1 LPALSNSQAAAEVK
15 LMQLNGTGSS
25 TRDNSDQ
32 RTEKM
37 RRLCN
42 ISILRVTT
50 CFLVAL
56 LFVTIAFDGAHAQE
70 LSRIDRGRGLS
81 MLKNIKSKLK
91 KDYYDETFGG
101 MDIDARFAT
110 AEEKIREAK
119 TLAEMFGAIAQA
131 VMDLNDSHTRF
142 SPPRRSA
149 IIDYGIEMQVVG
161 DNCFVV
167 NIADDSDA
175 KKKGI
180 AIGDRIEKING
191 FPVTRSELWKMI
203 YYYYTLNPQQ
213 SLSLSTIK
221 PGGTAKDIIIDAHVT
236 QLKQVVD
243 LTRDTDLNEAQREGD
258 RLNGLYKH
266 KFRDVGGITIW
277 KMPSFSFDPND
288 VPRFVKQFKNKSAVI
303 IDLRGN
309 PGGYVVTL
317 EKLVGYFFEEDL
329 KIADLKGRKELDPME
344 AKGQKDDAFKGKV
357 IVLIDAGSASAAEI
371 FSRLMQLE
379 RRGVVLGDISSGK
392 VMMSR
397 SFSLD
402 AGSSTM
408 VSYGGSITEADVIM
422 SDGASLEHLGV
433 MPHVKILPTG
443 DDLANRRDP
452 VLAAALELLGYKI
465 SPKDAGGLFEPEP
478 YFRRKSNIAINITYF

>member
-1 LPALSNSQAAAEVK
+1 MK
-15 LMQLNGTGSS
+15 
-25 TRDNSDQ
+25 
-32 RTEKM
+32 
-37 RRLCN
+37 RLFSK
-42 ISILRVTT
+42 SILRVSACVLAVVFLSTT
-50 CFLVAL
+50 A
-56 LFVTIAFDGAHAQE
+56 FVDSDHAQE

-81 MLKNIKSKLK
+81 MLKNIKNKIK

-110 AEEKIREAK
+110 AEEKIKKAK
-119 TLAEMFGAIAQA
+119 TLADMFGAIAQA

-142 SPPRRSA
+142 SPPLRSA
-149 IIDYGIEMQVVG
+149 IIDYGIEMQIVG
-161 DNCFVV
+161 DSCFVV

-175 KKKGI
+175 KKKGV
-180 AIGDRIEKING
+180 AIGDRIVKIND

-213 SLSLSTIK
+213 SLSLSTMK
-221 PGGTAKDIIIDAHVT
+221 PDGTTKDVIIDADITH
-236 QLKQVVD
+236 LKQVVD
-243 LTRDTDLNEAQREGD
+243 LTSSMDLNEAQREAD
-258 RLNGLYKH
+258 RRNGLYKH
-266 KFRDVGGITIW
+266 KFRDVGGVTIW

-288 VPRFVKQFKNKSAVI
+288 VPRFVKQFKDKSAVI

-317 EKLVGYFFEEDL
+317 EKLAGYFFENDL

-344 AKGQKDDAFKGKV
+344 AKNEKDDVFRGKV

-379 RRGVVLGDISSGK
+379 RRGVVLGDVSSGK

-402 AGSSTM
+402 AGSGNS
-408 VSYGGSITEADVIM
+408 VRYGGSITEADVIM
-422 SDGASLEHLGV
+422 SDGASLEHVGV
-433 MPHVKILPTG
+433 TPHVKILPTG

-452 VLAAALELLGYKI
+452 VLAAALELLGHKM
-465 SPKDAGGLFEPEP
+465 SPQDAGNLFEPEP
-478 YFRRKSNIAINITYF
+478 YFRRKSNQAITISYFRIF